1 MRHRLYF
8 VMPDLASAIRTAN
21 DLLLAR
27 LEDRHMHF
35 LGRRGMSLGELHEA
49 SYLQKS
55 DLRHALWLG
64 VGLGAMCG
72 MVLGVFLRL
81 SPIGGFEFG
90 VGTFMLST
98 LGGAAFGAWAST
110 MVGMSA
116 PNRDLKRFDADIE
129 AGRILLMLDV
139 PASRVEEIRGLVE
152 SRHPEALDHGEDP
165 AIPAFP

>member
-27 LEDRHMHF
+27 VEDQHMHF

-64 VGLGAMCG
+64 IGLGALCG

-81 SPIGGFEFG
+81 QPIGGVEFG
-90 VGTFMLST
+90 VGTFMLCT
-98 LGGAAFGAWAST
+98 LGGAAFGAWSST
-110 MVGMSA
+110 MIGMST
-116 PNRDLKRFDADIE
+116 PNRDLRRFDADIA

-139 PASRVEEIRGLVE
+139 PASRVEEIHRLVE
-152 SRHPEALDHGEDP
+152 RTHPEARDHGEDP